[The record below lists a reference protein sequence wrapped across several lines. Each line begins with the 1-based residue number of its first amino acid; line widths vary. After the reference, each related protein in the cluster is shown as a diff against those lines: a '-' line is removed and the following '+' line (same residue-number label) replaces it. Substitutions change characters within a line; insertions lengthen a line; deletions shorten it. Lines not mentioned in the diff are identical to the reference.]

1 VRAPSGEEGRDE
13 SSLNRLE
20 ELVTWR
26 LAANDAQSLRAMPA
40 AAAGAGAAAKIH
52 ATGASLLSKW
62 RKEYRNA
69 SLPAHLLDKVIDP
82 VLESAAFAM
91 IIADEYQSLSCLM

>member
-1 VRAPSGEEGRDE
+1 MRAPSGEEGRDE

-26 LAANDAQSLRAMPA
+26 LAANDAQSLRATPA
-40 AAAGAGAAAKIH
+40 AAAKIH